1 MTTGRKSEEKIPA
14 KRRTSKSSKS
24 PVPTG
29 TSGGGGRWGRLRR
42 SLSVLRRVFLVSLVA
57 GFLGVSLV
65 AAIFLYYTRGESL
78 PTIDKVSDYHPKVVT
93 RVLASD
99 GQLIGELFEERR
111 TVVPRDRIP
120 RVVINAF
127 IAAEDAH
134 FFEHPGV
141 NVWALMR
148 AMLQSIVYRRSLRG
162 ASTITQQL
170 VKTYVL
176 KSNERS
182 LRRKVQEMYLA
193 LRLERML
200 SKEEIIWLYLN
211 QISFGHG
218 RFGIE
223 EAARY
228 YFGKSVSDLDAG
240 ESAVLASLPKAPEE
254 FGSALRDSKDPKRQ
268 NRAKE
273 RQRYVLS
280 QMARYHFIAIEEAD
294 RLANQPIQVVKE
306 PPSLVGLAPEFV
318 DEAER
323 ALVERFGQA
332 RLPYLG
338 LNVRTTCDI
347 NVQRAARTALEQG
360 LLRIDE
366 RQGYRGRVRHLA
378 GNDLKTHIEG
388 LKREFPSGPAVGKT
402 VEGVIVNVVDGE
414 DGSGWATLDLGA
426 TRGVLPLPA
435 TQDRYNPKALVAT
448 KRFVEGDTLRVRVG
462 RLQREGAM
470 LSLEGGP
477 QSAVMVLDP
486 ERRHVLAMIGG
497 YGYARGYFN
506 RALRAKRQPGS
517 AFKPFLFATAF
528 ESRKWTAAS
537 VLSDAPQVYDLPD
550 LKAWAPKNASDH
562 KTFMGPVRL
571 RVALA
576 HSLNTVASQ
585 LIYDLKPD
593 PVIATARALGI
604 ESPLDSN
611 YSLGLGASAVSLI
624 ELTNSYAS
632 LAARGRR
639 GEPLFILQIGDE
651 KPMERELSQATSPEL
666 AFLLSHVMQS
676 VVEEGTAASIKGKLR
691 RPIAGKTGTTN
702 SNRDAWFVG
711 YTPDVCAGVWVGFDD
726 NRPLGEREQGARTAL
741 PIWLDV
747 MQAALRD
754 RPAQPFVQPAGIV
767 VERIDPATGKRAAA
781 GAPAIDEVFL
791 TGTEP
796 QEQALA
802 PGERDP
808 NVFNMDND

>member
-1 MTTGRKSEEKIPA
+1 MATARKSDDKIPA
-14 KRRTSKSSKS
+14 KKRGSSKAKAAPPGDGS
-24 PVPTG
+24 A
-29 TSGGGGRWGRLRR
+29 RILRIWR
-42 SLSVLRRVFLVSLVA
+42 VLRIVLLLSLCA
-57 GFLGVSLV
+57 GFLGVSAV
-65 AAIFLYYTRGESL
+65 AGLFLYYTRGESL
-78 PTIDKVSDYHPKVVT
+78 PTIDKISEYHPKVVT

-111 TVVPRDRIP
+111 TVVPIDRIP
-120 RVVINAF
+120 RHVINAF

-141 NVWALMR
+141 NFWAMVR
-148 AMLQSIVYRRSLRG
+148 AMAQSVWYRRSLRG

-193 LRLERML
+193 LRLEKML
-200 SKEEIIWLYLN
+200 TKEEILWLYLN

-223 EAARY
+223 EAGRY
-228 YFGKSVSDLDAG
+228 YFGKSVSDLDPG
-240 ESAVLASLPKAPEE
+240 EAAVLASLPKAPEE
-254 FGSALRDSKDPKRQ
+254 FGSALRDAKDPKRQ
-268 NRAKE
+268 TRAKE

-280 QMARYHFIAIEEAD
+280 QMARYHFISIEEAD
-294 RLANQPIQVVKE
+294 RLANAPIQVLRE
-306 PPSLVGLAPEFV
+306 PPSLIGLAPEFV

-332 RLPYLG
+332 RVPYLG

-347 NVQRAARTALEQG
+347 NVQRVARQALEGG
-360 LLRIDE
+360 LQRIDE
-366 RQGYRGRVRHLA
+366 RQGYRGRLRHLA
-378 GNDLKTHIEG
+378 GAELKSHLEQ
-388 LKREFPSGPAVGKT
+388 LKRDFPSGPGVGKT
-402 VEGVIVNVVDGE
+402 VEGVVLNVVDGE
-414 DGSGWATLDLGA
+414 GGAGWASIDLGA
-426 TRGVLPLPA
+426 SRGVLPLSTAGNSP
-435 TQDRYNPKALVAT
+435 DRYNPKGLPAS
-448 KRFVEGDTLRVRVG
+448 KRFVEGDTLRVRVH
-462 RLQREGAM
+462 RIQREGAM
-470 LSLEGGP
+470 LSLESGP
-477 QSAVMVLDP
+477 QSAVLVLDT

-506 RALRAKRQPGS
+506 RALRARRQPGS
-517 AFKPFLFATAF
+517 AFKPFVFATAF

-537 VLSDAPQVYDLPD
+537 VLNDSPQVYDLPD
-550 LKAWAPKNASDH
+550 LKSWAPKNASDH
-562 KTFMGPVRL
+562 RQFMGPVRL

-585 LIYDLKPD
+585 LIYDLKPE

-604 ESPLDSN
+604 ESPLESN
-611 YSLGLGASAVSLI
+611 YALALGSPSVSLI
-624 ELTNSYAS
+624 ELTNAYAS

-639 GEPLFILQIGDE
+639 AEPLFILQVGDE
-651 KPMERELSQATSPEL
+651 KPAERELSQVVSPEL
-666 AFLLSHVMQS
+666 AFLMSHVMQS
-676 VVEEGTAASIKGKLR
+676 VVEDGTASSIKGKLK

-702 SNRDAWFVG
+702 SNKDAWFVG

-726 NRPLGEREQGARTAL
+726 SRPLGEREQGARTAL

-754 RPAQPFVQPAGIV
+754 RAPQPFVQPAGIV
-767 VERIDPATGKRAAA
+767 VERIDPASGKRAAA
-781 GAPAIDEVFL
+781 SAPSIDEVFL

-796 QEQALA
+796 QETALA

-808 NVFNMDND
+808 NTFNMDNE